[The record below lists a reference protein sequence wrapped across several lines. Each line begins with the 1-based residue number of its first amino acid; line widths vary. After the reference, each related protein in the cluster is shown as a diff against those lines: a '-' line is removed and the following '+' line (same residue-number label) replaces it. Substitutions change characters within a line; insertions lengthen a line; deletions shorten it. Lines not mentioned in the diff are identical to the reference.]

1 MDFNDLTPEQQDKA
15 RACKTPED
23 VLALAKENGI
33 ELSDEQLD
41 DVSGGWND
49 CDNYTCNKEE
59 PYCRHYR

>member
-1 MDFNDLTPEQQDKA
+1 MNSGNTDFEKAGQVVLNLT
-15 RACKTPED
+15 
-23 VLALAKENGI
+23 
-33 ELSDEQLD
+33 DEQLD